1 MPIAFVL
8 FNTELGREED
18 IIRELKNI
26 DEVKEVFRVYGLY
39 DIIAKVESDTT
50 EKVKEIIIWKLR
62 NLKGVKSTLTLI
74 VTKQFYKVF
83 LSLTEDEVKEEY
95 IDKSD

>member
-1 MPIAFVL
+1 MSNAFVL

-18 IIRELKNI
+18 IIRELKNM

-50 EKVKEIIIWKLR
+50 DKVKEIIIWKLR
-62 NLKGVKSTLTLI
+62 NLKGVKSTLTMI
-74 VTKQFYKVF
+74 V
-83 LSLTEDEVKEEY
+83 LE
-95 IDKSD
+95 